1 MLRALVLV
9 LLYAAACAAPAANRD
24 IYLYQGGDRA
34 ARLIAGAKQEGQ
46 VVLYSTMT
54 VQDGRALAAAFE
66 RKYGVKLIHWRGSA
80 EKIVQRALAESKS
93 GHDGADVFET
103 SSHRMEALRR
113 EQLLEDF
120 YTSAFSELSPAAF
133 APDHRQ
139 YVAARFAFFV
149 LGYNTRLVKPAELPA
164 RYEDLLERK
173 PLSLAALLNIT
184 TAMREIHLPE
194 RSPLD
199 YLRQLKWDD
208 SLAQDRFFAYCDPKL
223 IDQVRIAAE
232 QHQFAP
238 ETNSA
243 FFHPGAT
250 ASWKQIQFGEANVQL
265 TFHESDKQVIDGLS
279 CILVEPDIDYY
290 KDLGAH
296 ALLEVVP
303 NALTGGLTNPEAVY
317 VLRWIAG
324 RHAGVAEFDPPYTLV
339 S

>member
-1 MLRALVLV
+1 MLI
-9 LLYAAACAAPAANRD
+9 P
-24 IYLYQGGDRA
+24 
-34 ARLIAGAKQEGQ
+34 K
-46 VVLYSTMT
+46 
-54 VQDGRALAAAFE
+54 DGRPNFADATWDWVKANLSFLT
-66 RKYGVKLIHWRGSA
+66 KGVNDA
-80 EKIVQRALAESKS
+80 
-93 GHDGADVFET
+93 DG
-103 SSHRMEALRR
+103 
-113 EQLLEDF
+113 
-120 YTSAFSELSPAAF
+120 
-133 APDHRQ
+133 
-139 YVAARFAFFV
+139 
-149 LGYNTRLVKPAELPA
+149 KA

-194 RSPLD
+194 RGPRD

-223 IDQVRIAAE
+223 MDQVRIAAE

-265 TFHESDKQVIDGLS
+265 TFHESDKQVIDGLT

-296 ALLEVVP
+296 ALLEVIP
-303 NALTGGLTNPEAVY
+303 NALSGGLTNPEAVY

-324 RHAGVAEFDPPYTLV
+324 RHAGVAEFNPPHTLV